1 MGTPGSDADPAI
13 SDAGA
18 RNYRTRISDTLDGAR
33 SVRRDVD
40 GDPSE

>member
-1 MGTPGSDADPAI
+1 MFEDAT
-13 SDAGA
+13 A
-18 RNYRTRISDTLDGAR
+18 RDYRTRLSDTLDGAN